1 LCGQTRFVCLAVEFV
16 AICFIVIAITS
27 RHYCRCEEKNLE
39 SPMNKTDELRTAR
52 IESLI
57 TPGELAQRHPITDA
71 IAENVTASRKRIARI
86 LSGEDKRLLVV
97 IGPCSLHDPVAALD
111 YAARLNVLRLQHQ
124 DRLEIVMRAYFEK
137 PRTVVGWKGLIS
149 DPDLDGSY
157 RVNHG
162 LDVARK
168 LLLDINALGMPTATE
183 FLDMVIGQ
191 FIADLISWGAIG
203 ARTTESQIHREMAS
217 ALSCP
222 VGFKN
227 GTDGN
232 TQIAVDAIRAARASH
247 MFLSSDKQGQM
258 TIYQTSGNPSGHI
271 IMRGGKQPN
280 YHPEDI
286 AAAVERL
293 REFNL
298 PEQLVIDFSH
308 ANCLKQHRRQIDVAQ
323 SVAQQIRDGSRAVA
337 GVMLE
342 SFLQEG
348 TQKVVAGQPLV
359 YGQSITDPCLGW
371 DDSAAVLALLAEA
384 VDSRF

>member
-1 LCGQTRFVCLAVEFV
+1 
-16 AICFIVIAITS
+16 
-27 RHYCRCEEKNLE
+27 
-39 SPMNKTDELRTAR
+39 MNKTDELRTAR
-52 IESLI
+52 IGSLLTPAALAEAHPLAPHIADNI
-57 TPGELAQRHPITDA
+57 TAARQ
-71 IAENVTASRKRIARI
+71 RIARI
-86 LSGEDKRLLVV
+86 LTGADPRLLVV
-97 IGPCSLHDPVAALD
+97 IGPCSLHDPVAALE
-111 YAARLNVLRLQHQ
+111 YAQRLNDLRERFA

-149 DPDLDGSY
+149 DPDLNGSFD
-157 RVNHG
+157 VNRG
-162 LDVARK
+162 IAIARK

-232 TQIAVDAIRAARASH
+232 VQIAVDAIRAARASH
-247 MFLSSDKQGQM
+247 MFLSPDKNGQM
-258 TIYQTSGNPSGHI
+258 TIYQTSGNPHGHVI
-271 IMRGGKQPN
+271 LRGGRAPN
-280 YHPEDI
+280 YHAEDV
-286 AAAVERL
+286 AAAAANL
-293 REFNL
+293 RQYSL
-298 PEQLVIDFSH
+298 PEQLIIDFSH
-308 ANCLKQHRRQIDVAQ
+308 ANCLKQHLRQRDVAED
-323 SVAQQIRDGSRAVA
+323 VAAQIRAGSPAIV
-337 GVMLE
+337 GVMIE

-348 TQKVVAGQPLV
+348 NQKVTPGEPLR

-371 DDSAAVLALLAEA
+371 AHSVEVLETLAAA